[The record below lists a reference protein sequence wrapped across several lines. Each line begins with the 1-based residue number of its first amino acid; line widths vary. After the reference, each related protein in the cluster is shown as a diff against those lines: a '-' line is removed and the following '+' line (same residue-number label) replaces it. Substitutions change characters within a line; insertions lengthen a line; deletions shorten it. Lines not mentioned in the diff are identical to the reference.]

1 MINPSE
7 KPKYFVYDEVIENAD
22 DAETTAKKLRE
33 IWSLGYDPI
42 PGVVEMLEGKGFK
55 VIEFDAPDGLDG
67 MKADVGDKKL
77 IVLKN

>member
-33 IWSLGYDPI
+33 I
-42 PGVVEMLEGKGFK
+42 
-55 VIEFDAPDGLDG
+55 
-67 MKADVGDKKL
+67 
-77 IVLKN
+77 